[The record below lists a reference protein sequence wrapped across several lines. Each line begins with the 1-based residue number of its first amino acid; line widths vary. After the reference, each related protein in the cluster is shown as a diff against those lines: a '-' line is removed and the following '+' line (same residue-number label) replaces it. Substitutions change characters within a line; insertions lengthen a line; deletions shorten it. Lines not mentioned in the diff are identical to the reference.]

1 MQMVLIGEYI
11 KQRRKELH
19 LTQEKV
25 CDGICDPT
33 TLSRIENG
41 CQVPSKTKLNAL
53 LQRLGLPDSRYYAIV
68 SKNELEIEAL
78 KKEIVGCSITHRAQE
93 GLEKIAE
100 LEKKIDENDA
110 LTKQF
115 VLRSKALLNR
125 LLGKMSSQEQLAVLI
140 QAIRLTIPSFSL
152 DEINHYLYTFEE
164 IKILNQIALCYSD
177 MEQRI
182 KALEIY
188 MQLLK
193 YIRNHYEEIIAE
205 GNGIY
210 PMVLFNYSGELGRAK
225 HFSEGLQ
232 VCKEGQE
239 ICIKYGHYQFL
250 PGFIANMA
258 ECCFFLN
265 EIEKSKGLYFQ
276 AYYMYQ
282 ALGNQIALNAVKI
295 EVKKY
300 LGIDLPD

>member
-1 MQMVLIGEYI
+1 
-11 KQRRKELH
+11 
-19 LTQEKV
+19 
-25 CDGICDPT
+25 
-33 TLSRIENG
+33 
-41 CQVPSKTKLNAL
+41 
-53 LQRLGLPDSRYYAIV
+53 
-68 SKNELEIEAL
+68 
-78 KKEIVGCSITHRAQE
+78 
-93 GLEKIAE
+93 
-100 LEKKIDENDA
+100 
-110 LTKQF
+110 
-115 VLRSKALLNR
+115 
-125 LLGKMSSQEQLAVLI
+125 
-140 QAIRLTIPSFSL
+140 
-152 DEINHYLYTFEE
+152 
-164 IKILNQIALCYSD
+164 
-177 MEQRI
+177 
-182 KALEIY
+182 
-188 MQLLK
+188 
-193 YIRNHYEEIIAE
+193 
-205 GNGIY
+205 
-210 PMVLFNYSGELGRAK
+210 MVLFNYSGELGRAK